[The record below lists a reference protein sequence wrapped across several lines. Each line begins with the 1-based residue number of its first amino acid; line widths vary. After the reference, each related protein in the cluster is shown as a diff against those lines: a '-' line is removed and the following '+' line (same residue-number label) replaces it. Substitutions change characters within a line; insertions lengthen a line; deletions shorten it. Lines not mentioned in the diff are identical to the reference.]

1 MEDSNNSIEAK
12 NNNQRNAICQSLRT
26 ALASKSER
34 TQVLIDRNIG
44 LFGQIEHPLQH
55 FKNEFSAN
63 GGKLVEFE
71 IDKSQMNKGDYVLA
85 KMREVYGYVNKEI
98 EIGKYEKVLNVSPN
112 LSQVFAQFNIS
123 CINSLPPN
131 EKADAVI
138 VYAEYL
144 IARSGSIAFIQ
155 SPSTML
161 YPSIRNLAP
170 NVIVLASSSS
180 IYGDM
185 EQLLEHLKTETKI
198 ERKSDVLTMK
208 FDMLEIVSPV
218 QVENEEYTPE
228 NPHITIVML
237 VEQ

>member
-1 MEDSNNSIEAK
+1 
-12 NNNQRNAICQSLRT
+12 
-26 ALASKSER
+26 
-34 TQVLIDRNIG
+34 
-44 LFGQIEHPLQH
+44 
-55 FKNEFSAN
+55 
-63 GGKLVEFE
+63 
-71 IDKSQMNKGDYVLA
+71 
-85 KMREVYGYVNKEI
+85 
-98 EIGKYEKVLNVSPN
+98 
-112 LSQVFAQFNIS
+112 
-123 CINSLPPN
+123 
-131 EKADAVI
+131 
-138 VYAEYL
+138 
-144 IARSGSIAFIQ
+144 
-155 SPSTML
+155 ML